1 MRSSLKIRT
10 SWTAAVSALLNH
22 TRLLSSFPL
31 RLSHPECLLQVSVF
45 LPLILCSGFGFS
57 AQDWVQCAWYGDSC
71 GTDAHQVHHRTGG
84 LQSTAGQGEAT
95 PPPSGHVNHKRAA
108 LTEQMWLLVCRKSFS
123 RTTCTQTRQFVGSKH
138 WLLPPGCLDPTAN
151 TKRWA

>member
-22 TRLLSSFPL
+22 TRYWALFLFFCHFQNVSFKSLSSF
-31 RLSHPECLLQVSVF
+31 
-45 LPLILCSGFGFS
+45 LCSGFGFS
-57 AQDWVQCAWYGDSC
+57 AQDWVQCAWCGDSC
-71 GTDAHQVHHRTGG
+71 GTNAHQVHHRTGG

-95 PPPSGHVNHKRAA
+95 PPPSGRVTHKRAA
-108 LTEQMWLLVCRKSFS
+108 LTEQMWFLVCRKSFS
-123 RTTCTQTRQFVGSKH
+123 RTTCTQTHQFVGRKH